1 MEKVVPMCLALVVGY
16 LRLGLKGEGR
26 FVLKL
31 HDLRLGQAVEKV
43 GKKEKVEGTAHQGEQ
58 VLSLD

>member
-31 HDLRLGQAVEKV
+31 HDLRLGQE
-43 GKKEKVEGTAHQGEQ
+43 EREGGGDSASGRA
-58 VLSLD
+58 SLEP